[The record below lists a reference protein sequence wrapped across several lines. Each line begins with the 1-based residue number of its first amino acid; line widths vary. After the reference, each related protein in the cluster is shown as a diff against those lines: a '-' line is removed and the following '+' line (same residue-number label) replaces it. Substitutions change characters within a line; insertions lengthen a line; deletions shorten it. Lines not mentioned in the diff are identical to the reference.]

1 MPQGA
6 TILTRLCLIVAL
18 ILYYY
23 IFMIKNNKQV
33 KAVEGLSNDFKM
45 SDKQTL
51 ILIKDLFEMVK
62 DNHKLIG
69 LLDKRVKILEL
80 RLKN

>member
-6 TILTRLCLIVAL
+6 TILTRLCPIVAI

-23 IFMIKNNKQV
+23 IFMIKNYEKQI
-33 KAVEGLSNDFKM
+33 EELPSDFKM

>member
-1 MPQGA
+1 
-6 TILTRLCLIVAL
+6 
-18 ILYYY
+18 
-23 IFMIKNNKQV
+23 MIKNYEKQI
-33 KAVEGLSNDFKM
+33 EELPSDFKM

>member
-1 MPQGA
+1 MPQDA

-23 IFMIKNNKQV
+23 IFMIKNYEKQI
-33 KAVEGLSNDFKM
+33 EELRSDFKM
-45 SDKQTL
+45 SDKQIL
-51 ILIKDLFEMVK
+51 ILIKDLFEMVQ